1 MCWGEGEQGSMFLL
15 KSDRFDVKAPRGCV
29 SPPGPAPLL
38 IPGEEEVLGQH
49 LLESLPLCQEKL
61 DIIE

>member
-1 MCWGEGEQGSMFLL
+1 MFLL

-29 SPPGPAPLL
+29 SPPCPAPLL